1 MKEKKMEIRQPKF
14 NIGDKV
20 IDNRDDIYTVAK
32 INGYSFLGDEYFYN
46 LKNSE
51 KTGVKEESD
60 LEPYVE
66 NKKSVWSLQDGDTYY
81 AINTF
86 NGKIYEDSFC
96 DNGYYLGKKRELGDL
111 FLTKEEAESEAERRK
126 IESKMISLGGKR
138 KINELNSNVVYTIQ
152 MHFGLKYVY
161 VRSFD
166 IKQAPIG
173 VIFFNYRKQAIK
185 ALETIGEEKIKKYI
199 FGVDE

>member
-1 MKEKKMEIRQPKF
+1 MEIRKPKF
-14 NIGDKV
+14 NVGDKV
-20 IDNRDDIYTVAK
+20 IDNHDDIYTVAK

-51 KTGVKEESD
+51 KTCVKEESD

-86 NGKIYEDSFC
+86 NGKIYKDTFC
-96 DNGYYLGKKRELGDL
+96 DNGFYLGKKRELCDL

-126 IESKMISLGGKR
+126 IEAKMISLGGTR
-138 KINELNSNVVYTIQ
+138 KINELNSDVVYTIQ

-185 ALETIGEEKIKKYI
+185 ALEKIGESKIKKYL

>member
-1 MKEKKMEIRQPKF
+1 MIREPKL
-14 NIGDKV
+14 NVGDKV
-20 IDNRDDIYTVAK
+20 IDNNDDIYTVAK
-32 INGYSFLGDEYFYN
+32 INSYSFIGNEYFYN

-66 NKKSVWSLQDGDTYY
+66 KQKSVLSLQNGDKCYFIDNCGTVLSGIWSNNSSY
-81 AINTF
+81 AIECRQTGNV
-86 NGKIYEDSFC
+86 
-96 DNGYYLGKKRELGDL
+96 
-111 FLTKEEAESEAERRK
+111 FLNEKEAEEEAERRK
-126 IESKMISLGGKR
+126 IEAKMVSLGGTR

-185 ALETIGEEKIKKYI
+185 ALETIGESKVKKYI

>member
-1 MKEKKMEIRQPKF
+1 MEIRKPKF
-14 NIGDKV
+14 NVGDKV
-20 IDNRDDIYTVAK
+20 IDNYDDIYTVAK

-66 NKKSVWSLQDGDTYY
+66 NKKSVWNLQDGDTYY
-81 AINTF
+81 SINTF
-86 NGKIYEDSFC
+86 NGKIYKDNFC

-126 IESKMISLGGKR
+126 IESKMISLGGTR
-138 KINELNSNVVYTIQ
+138 KINELNSDVVYTIQ

-185 ALETIGEEKIKKYI
+185 ALETIGERKIKKYL

>member
-1 MKEKKMEIRQPKF
+1 MEIRDPKF
-14 NIGDKV
+14 NVGNKV
-20 IDNRDDIYTVAK
+20 IDNYDDIYTVAK

-86 NGKIYEDSFC
+86 NGKIYKDTFC
-96 DNGYYLGKKRELGDL
+96 DNGFYLGKKRELCDL

-126 IESKMISLGGKR
+126 IEAKMISLGGTR
-138 KINELNSNVVYTIQ
+138 KINELNSDVVYTIQ
-152 MHFGLKYVY
+152 MHFKLNYVY

-185 ALETIGEEKIKKYI
+185 ALETIGESKIKKYF

>member
-1 MKEKKMEIRQPKF
+1 MEIRKPKF
-14 NIGDKV
+14 NVGDKV
-20 IDNRDDIYTVAK
+20 IDNYDDIYTVAK

-66 NKKSVWSLQDGDTYY
+66 NKKSVWSLKDGDTYY

-86 NGKIYEDSFC
+86 NGKIYKDTFC
-96 DNGYYLGKKRELGDL
+96 DNGFYLGKKRELCDL

-126 IESKMISLGGKR
+126 IEAKMISLGGTR
-138 KINELNSNVVYTIQ
+138 KINELNSDVVYTIQ
-152 MHFGLKYVY
+152 MNFKLNYVY

-185 ALETIGEEKIKKYI
+185 ALETIGESKIKKYL

>member
-1 MKEKKMEIRQPKF
+1 MEIRKPKF
-14 NIGDKV
+14 NVGDKV
-20 IDNRDDIYTVAK
+20 IDNYDDIYTVAK

-86 NGKIYEDSFC
+86 NGKIYKDTFC
-96 DNGYYLGKKRELGDL
+96 DNGFYLGKKRELCDL

-126 IESKMISLGGKR
+126 IEAKMISLGGTR
-138 KINELNSNVVYTIQ
+138 KINELNSDVVYTIQ
-152 MHFGLKYVY
+152 MHFKLNYVY

-166 IKQAPIG
+166 INQAPIG

-185 ALETIGEEKIKKYI
+185 ALETIGESKIKKYF
-199 FGVDE
+199 FGVEE